1 MGDVVGPLGWEVELA
16 DAGDAELSLGVVSDV
31 SAGFVFEPAVGVV
44 AEEEA
49 GELWSAGPDTIGA
62 AGWLV
67 EGSPVPVGIVLAG
80 RVLPVG

>member
-49 GELWSAGPDTIGA
+49 GELWSAGPDIRAYSWRSSRWRRWCGKF
-62 AGWLV
+62 
-67 EGSPVPVGIVLAG
+67 
-80 RVLPVG
+80 